1 MICLDSWIWL
11 EYVFEGDRWEAAEA
25 AIETADS
32 ADEGGIV
39 PATVVAEVAYQ
50 IRRQQD
56 AQTAAET
63 IDAIRSFEHI
73 DILPV
78 TDDIAEYGAA
88 LRDKYY
94 RRGDQALS
102 YADAI
107 HLAMAAAVTECETL
121 YSGDPDFEE
130 VDEVKTVIL

>member
-11 EYVFEGDRWEAAEA
+11 EYVFEDDKWQDAEA
-25 AIETADS
+25 AIETANS
-32 ADEGGIV
+32 PTEGGIV
-39 PATVVAEVAYQ
+39 PATVVAEVSYRV
-50 IRRQQD
+50 RRQKD

-63 IDAIRSFEHI
+63 INAIRSFEHI

-78 TDDIAEYGAA
+78 TDEIAEYAAA

-94 RRGDQALS
+94 QRGDCELS

-107 HLAMAAAVTECETL
+107 HLAMAAAVFECDTL
-121 YSGDPDFEE
+121 YSGDADFES
-130 VDEVKTVIL
+130 VDEIKTVIL